1 MSNNNLSQEAYNA
14 IISEDYNLAY
24 KLYSYL
30 VEQNDPVSYY
40 YLGFL
45 YFKGF
50 GVDQDISK
58 AFEYYLEAAI
68 REVTVAQF
76 EVALML
82 EDGNGCTKNE
92 SEAAFWYE
100 EAAKRGNM
108 DAYNNL
114 GAMFKE
120 G

>member
-50 GVDQDISK
+50 GVDQDIS
-58 AFEYYLEAAI
+58 
-68 REVTVAQF
+68 
-76 EVALML
+76 
-82 EDGNGCTKNE
+82 
-92 SEAAFWYE
+92 
-100 EAAKRGNM
+100 
-108 DAYNNL
+108 
-114 GAMFKE
+114 
-120 G
+120 